1 MRIKWY
7 LNRTKRNQ
15 DTQQQQLGYGCWYHD
30 CNEES
35 ETKKKQCIQER
46 ERGTHIKY
54 AVKVIVVLFAL
65 AF

>member
-15 DTQQQQLGYGCWYHD
+15 DTQQQQLGSMVVG
-30 CNEES
+30 
-35 ETKKKQCIQER
+35 TMTVMKRVRQKKNNVYRR